1 MLCRAMPDGCV
12 VVESADNLWSTAEEN
27 GKQLNYSCLENTM
40 NRVKRQE
47 DMTPEDEH
55 PGQ

>member
-1 MLCRAMPDGCV
+1 MPDGCV
-12 VVESADNLWSTAEEN
+12 MVENADNLWSTGEEN
-27 GKQLNYSCLENTM
+27 GKQLNYSCLENTTD
-40 NRVKRQE
+40 RVKRQE